1 MFESARIVQE
11 VLRNIEKHSGATSF
25 EIQIADNG
33 VGGVS
38 PKVGSYGLEGIQE
51 RVNKLNGEITIE
63 SNQQGTRIGVRIPL
77 DR

>member
-1 MFESARIVQE
+1 
-11 VLRNIEKHSGATSF
+11 
-25 EIQIADNG
+25 
-33 VGGVS
+33 
-38 PKVGSYGLEGIQE
+38 VGSFGLEGIQE